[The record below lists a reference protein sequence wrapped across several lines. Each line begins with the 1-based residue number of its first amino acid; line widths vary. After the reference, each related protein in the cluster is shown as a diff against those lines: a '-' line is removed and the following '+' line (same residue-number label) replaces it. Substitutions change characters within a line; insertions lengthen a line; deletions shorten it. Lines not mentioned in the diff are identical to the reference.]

1 MINKQKLW
9 FLTLFSIIL
18 VLAVY
23 YTILPESSLSK
34 IIESENKT
42 SSAGS
47 VEITPDDALATLRIA
62 DEEEVL
68 SQMSAL
74 QETLLDE
81 KTNADDKNNAFEKLK
96 NININKGKEDALETI
111 ITLIQDYEED
121 GLESIAVIVKD
132 KEKLYE
138 LSKDLKKRM
147 KIISNVFFLSENS
160 AIKNLFLEVLKE
172 FF

>member
-23 YTILPESSLSK
+23 YTRLPESSLSK

-96 NININKGKEDALETI
+96 NININKGKEDALET
-111 ITLIQDYEED
+111 LILKTYNLKSFIKIKDDQINVTISSKIE
-121 GLESIAVIVKD
+121 IV
-132 KEKLYE
+132 E
-138 LSKDLKKRM
+138 
-147 KIISNVFFLSENS
+147 KIICLY
-160 AIKNLFLEVLKE
+160 IC
-172 FF
+172 

>member
-81 KTNADDKNNAFEKLK
+81 KTNANDKNNAFEKLK
-96 NININKGKEDALETI
+96 NININKGKEDALETLILKTYNLKSFIKIKDDQINVTISSKDGSYKNANDI
-111 ITLIQDYEED
+111 IRTIQ
-121 GLESIAVIVKD
+121 KD
-132 KEKLYE
+132 FKEKKYITV
-138 LSKDLKKRM
+138 KYQ
-147 KIISNVFFLSENS
+147 
-160 AIKNLFLEVLKE
+160 
-172 FF
+172 